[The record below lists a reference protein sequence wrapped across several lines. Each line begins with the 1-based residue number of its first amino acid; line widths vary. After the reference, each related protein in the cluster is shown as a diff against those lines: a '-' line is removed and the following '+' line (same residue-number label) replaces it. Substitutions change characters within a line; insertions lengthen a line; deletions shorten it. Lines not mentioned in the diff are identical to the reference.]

1 MKFDN
6 NDFQTADCLT
16 LMKHK
21 KTRESEN
28 VTIVLMYNQQLYNI
42 QLCFYRSETMVYI
55 YNKFNFEL
63 ALQTFFL

>member
-6 NDFQTADCLT
+6 NDFQTAVRLA

-28 VTIVLMYNQQLYNI
+28 VTIH
-42 QLCFYRSETMVYI
+42 
-55 YNKFNFEL
+55 FNVQST
-63 ALQTFFL
+63 AV